1 MTIMRALGA
10 LFAAIVLASCAS
22 APSPQHGPAQITLQ
36 RTACFGFCPDYT
48 VTIDEAGEVR
58 YEGRRFVSAV
68 GVRDAV
74 IPREDVQR
82 LLARFDEIGFERL
95 RDESRAQITDLPST
109 IVTLTRNGRTKRV
122 VDYGGTSVG
131 MPESV
136 RGLQAEIDRV
146 AGTARWVL
154 RDGHPVG
161 APAP

>member
-22 APSPQHGPAQITLQ
+22 APSPQHGPAQIALQ

-82 LLARFDEIGFERL
+82 LLACFDEIGFERL
-95 RDESRAQITDLPST
+95 RDEYRAQITDQHHRHAHPQRPHQAGCGLW
-109 IVTLTRNGRTKRV
+109 RNQRRH
-122 VDYGGTSVG
+122 
-131 MPESV
+131 
-136 RGLQAEIDRV
+136 
-146 AGTARWVL
+146 AGIRAR
-154 RDGHPVG
+154 
-161 APAP
+161 PAG